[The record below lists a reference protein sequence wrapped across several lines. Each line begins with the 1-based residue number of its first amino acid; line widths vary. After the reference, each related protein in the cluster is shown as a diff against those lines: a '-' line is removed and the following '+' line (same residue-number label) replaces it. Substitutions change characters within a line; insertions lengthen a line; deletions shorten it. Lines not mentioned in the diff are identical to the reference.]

1 MANPL
6 KGNREETG
14 GEDGG
19 MKTFIIKQLLQAV
32 GVCLVISMI
41 SFFLLFLNTDPAL
54 LLLPPEAEVSDIA
67 KFKKQMGLDRPVPVQ
82 YLDFLGKVVLHGDF
96 GNSFM
101 AKVPAATLVRERLP
115 ATLKLA
121 LAALL
126 LVNLVA
132 LPLGILSA
140 IRRYSLLDNVATFT
154 ALLGQAMP
162 LYWFGIMLIIIF
174 GVWLRWLPISGS
186 DTWAH
191 LVLPAVTLASWIL
204 PINMRMVRSGMLD
217 VLNQDYIRTAR
228 AKGLVERKVLIKHAF
243 KNAAIPVVT
252 ITGMQLGALL
262 GGAVVTETVFA
273 WPGLGRLAVD
283 SIRMGDYPVVQAIV
297 VVFALFVVIGNLA
310 ADILAALIDPRIR
323 LE

>member
-1 MANPL
+1 
-6 KGNREETG
+6 
-14 GEDGG
+14 
-19 MKTFIIKQLLQAV
+19 
-32 GVCLVISMI
+32 MI

-82 YLDFLGKVVLHGDF
+82 YLDFLSKVVLQGDF

-101 AKVPAATLVRERLP
+101 AKVPAVTLVRERLP

-132 LPLGILSA
+132 LPLGIFSA

-228 AKGLVERKVLIKHAF
+228 AKGLMERKVLIKHAF

-252 ITGMQLGALL
+252 ISGMQLGVLL

-297 VVFALFVVIGNLA
+297 VVFALFAVLGNLA
-310 ADILAALIDPRIR
+310 ADIVGALIDPRIR

>member
-1 MANPL
+1 M
-6 KGNREETG
+6 R
-14 GEDGG
+14 
-19 MKTFIIKQLLQAV
+19 TFIIKQLVQAV

-82 YLDFLGKVVLHGDF
+82 YVDFLHKVVFYGDF
-96 GNSFM
+96 GNSFV
-101 AKVPAATLVRERLP
+101 AKVSAAKLVQERLP

-121 LAALL
+121 LAALI

-132 LPLGILSA
+132 LPVGIISA

-191 LVLPAVTLASWIL
+191 LLLPAVTLASWIL
-204 PINMRMVRSGMLD
+204 PVNMRLVRSGMLD

-228 AKGLVERKVLIKHAF
+228 AKGLMERKVLIKHAF

>member
-1 MANPL
+1 M
-6 KGNREETG
+6 RTY
-14 GEDGG
+14 
-19 MKTFIIKQLLQAV
+19 IIKRLLQSI

-54 LLLPPEAEVSDIA
+54 VLLPPEAEVTDIA
-67 KFKKQMGLDRPVPVQ
+67 QFKKQMGLDRPVTIQ
-82 YLDFLGKVVLHGDF
+82 YLDFLHRVVLYGDF
-96 GNSFM
+96 GNSFV
-101 AKVPAATLVRERLP
+101 AKVSALQLVGERLP
-115 ATLKLA
+115 ATVKLA
-121 LAALL
+121 VAALI

-132 LPLGILSA
+132 IPVGIIAA
-140 IRRYSLLDNVATFT
+140 IRRYSLMDNLATLA

-174 GVWLRWLPISGS
+174 GIWLRWLPISGS
-186 DTWAH
+186 GSLAH
-191 LVLPAVTLASWIL
+191 LILPAITLASWIL
-204 PINMRMVRSGMLD
+204 PVNMRLVRSGMLD

-228 AKGLVERKVLIKHAF
+228 AKGLNERKVLIKHAF
-243 KNAAIPVVT
+243 KNAAIPLVTVV
-252 ITGMQLGALL
+252 GMQLGLLL

-297 VVFALFVVIGNLA
+297 VVFAFFVVIGNLL
-310 ADILAALIDPRIR
+310 ADVLAALIDPRIR

>member
-1 MANPL
+1 M
-6 KGNREETG
+6 RTY
-14 GEDGG
+14 
-19 MKTFIIKQLLQAV
+19 IIKRLLQSI

-54 LLLPPEAEVSDIA
+54 VLLPPEAEVTDIA
-67 KFKKQMGLDRPVPVQ
+67 QFKKQMGLDRPVTIQ
-82 YLDFLGKVVLHGDF
+82 YLDFLHRVVLYGDF
-96 GNSFM
+96 GNSFV
-101 AKVPAATLVRERLP
+101 AKVSALQLVGERLP
-115 ATLKLA
+115 ATVKLA
-121 LAALL
+121 IAALI

-132 LPLGILSA
+132 IPVGIIAA
-140 IRRYSLLDNVATFT
+140 IRRYSLMDNLATLA

-174 GVWLRWLPISGS
+174 GIWLRWLPISGS
-186 DTWAH
+186 GSLAH
-191 LVLPAVTLASWIL
+191 LILPAITLASWIL
-204 PINMRMVRSGMLD
+204 PVNMRLVRSGMLD

-228 AKGLVERKVLIKHAF
+228 AKGLNERKVLIKHAF
-243 KNAAIPVVT
+243 KNAAIPLVTVV
-252 ITGMQLGALL
+252 GMQLGLLL

-297 VVFALFVVIGNLA
+297 VVFAFFVVIGNLL
-310 ADILAALIDPRIR
+310 ADVLAALIDPRIR

>member
-1 MANPL
+1 M
-6 KGNREETG
+6 R
-14 GEDGG
+14 
-19 MKTFIIKQLLQAV
+19 TFIIKQLVQAV

-82 YLDFLGKVVLHGDF
+82 YLDFLRKVVLRGDF
-96 GNSFM
+96 GDSFL
-101 AKVPAATLVRERLP
+101 AKVPAARLVRERLP
-115 ATLKLA
+115 ATIKLA

-132 LPLGILSA
+132 LPVGIISA
-140 IRRYSLLDNVATFT
+140 IRRYSLLDNAATFT

-186 DTWAH
+186 ATWAH
-191 LVLPAVTLASWIL
+191 LVLPAITLASWIL
-204 PINMRMVRSGMLD
+204 PINMRLVRSGMLD

-252 ITGMQLGALL
+252 ISGMQLGALL

-297 VVFALFVVIGNLA
+297 VVFALFVVVGNLA
-310 ADILAALIDPRIR
+310 ADVLAALIDPRIR
-323 LE
+323 LG

>member
-1 MANPL
+1 V
-6 KGNREETG
+6 R
-14 GEDGG
+14 
-19 MKTFIIKQLLQAV
+19 TFIIKQLLQAI

-54 LLLPPEAEVSDIA
+54 LLLPPEAEVQDIA

-82 YLDFLGKVVLHGDF
+82 YLDFLRKVVLHGDF

-101 AKVPAATLVRERLP
+101 AKVPAAKLVRERLP
-115 ATLKLA
+115 ATIELA
-121 LAALL
+121 LAALI

-132 LPLGILSA
+132 LPVGIISA

-186 DTWAH
+186 DTLAH
-191 LVLPAVTLASWIL
+191 LVLPAITLASWIL

-228 AKGLVERKVLIKHAF
+228 AKGLMERKVLIKHAF

-252 ITGMQLGALL
+252 ISGMQLGVLL

-297 VVFALFVVIGNLA
+297 VVFALFAVLGNLA

>member
-1 MANPL
+1 
-6 KGNREETG
+6 
-14 GEDGG
+14 
-19 MKTFIIKQLLQAV
+19 
-32 GVCLVISMI
+32 MI

-54 LLLPPEAEVSDIA
+54 LLLPPEAEVQDIA
-67 KFKKQMGLDRPVPVQ
+67 KFKEQMGLDRPVPVQ
-82 YLDFLGKVVLHGDF
+82 YLDFLRKVVLQGDF
-96 GNSFM
+96 GNSFV
-101 AKVPAATLVRERLP
+101 AKVSAAKLVRERLP
-115 ATLKLA
+115 ATLELA
-121 LAALL
+121 LAALI

-132 LPLGILSA
+132 LPVGIVSA
-140 IRRYSLLDNVATFT
+140 IRRYSLMDNVATFT

-228 AKGLVERKVLIKHAF
+228 AKGLMERKVLIKHAF
-243 KNAAIPVVT
+243 KNAAIPVIT

>member
-1 MANPL
+1 M
-6 KGNREETG
+6 R
-14 GEDGG
+14 
-19 MKTFIIKQLLQAV
+19 TFIIKQLIQAV

-82 YLDFLGKVVLHGDF
+82 YLDFLGKVVLKGDF
-96 GNSFM
+96 GNSFV
-101 AKVPAATLVRERLP
+101 AKVSAAKLVRERLP
-115 ATLKLA
+115 ATLELA
-121 LAALL
+121 LAALI

-132 LPLGILSA
+132 LPVGIISA

-186 DTWAH
+186 DSWAH
-191 LVLPAVTLASWIL
+191 LVLPAITLASWIL
-204 PINMRMVRSGMLD
+204 PINMRLVRSGMLD

-228 AKGLVERKVLIKHAF
+228 AKGLMERKVLIKHAF
-243 KNAAIPVVT
+243 KNAAIPVIT